1 MISQSGIDPWED
13 LQYSGRKIVMIRLT
27 SSLFPRYF
35 AEPMISDEELSA

>member
-1 MISQSGIDPWED
+1 MISQSGIGSWED
-13 LQYSGRKIVMIRLT
+13 LHSCRKIVMIRLT